1 MKSML
6 SVLALASLALL
17 GAAPASAS
25 AAVTVSYVHPE
36 KFIDLA
42 DNDTERERVLKE
54 FDQYFAQL
62 SKPLP
67 PGQNL
72 SIEVLDIDLA
82 GRIEP
87 TSRLR
92 DLRILTGG
100 ADWPTMQLR
109 YRLEANGQVLAS
121 GEDRLSNMV
130 YLDRLNH
137 YNGSDPLR
145 YEKQMIDE
153 WFNKKFVVARPG

>member
-1 MKSML
+1 MKSRL
-6 SVLALASLALL
+6 SVLALAALALL
-17 GAAPASAS
+17 GTGAAS

-42 DNDTERERVLKE
+42 DNDVERERVLKE
-54 FDQYFAQL
+54 FDHYFAQL
-62 SKPLP
+62 AKRLP

-72 SIEVLDIDLA
+72 AIEVLDVDLA
-82 GRIEP
+82 GRVEP
-87 TSRLR
+87 TMRTR

-100 ADWPTMQLR
+100 ADWPSMQLR

-121 GEDRLSNMV
+121 GEEKLNNMD
-130 YLDRLNH
+130 YLDRLNR
-137 YNGSDPLR
+137 YNSSDPLR

-153 WFNKKFVVARPG
+153 WFNRKFVAARPG